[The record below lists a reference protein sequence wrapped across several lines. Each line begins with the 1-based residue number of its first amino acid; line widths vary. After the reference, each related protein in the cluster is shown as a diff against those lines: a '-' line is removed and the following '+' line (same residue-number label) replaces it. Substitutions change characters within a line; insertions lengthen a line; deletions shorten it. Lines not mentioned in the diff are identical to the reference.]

1 MNQMEL
7 STPLSNMQV
16 ELLNLFTRDLE
27 KEDLIALKRL
37 IVKYLAQKASQLADT
52 VWNEKNWQESD
63 MDTLLHKHERT
74 QYNRK

>member
-1 MNQMEL
+1 MGHMEL
-7 STPLSNMQV
+7 TTPLSNMQV

-37 IVKYLAQKASQLADT
+37 IVKYLAQKATRLADE

-63 MDTLLHKHERT
+63 MDTLLHNHQRT
-74 QYNRK
+74 AYNSK